1 MAFCRNCGNQLR
13 PGANFCP
20 ACGTSV
26 INNPISHD
34 EEQSSSPKEGDEKK
48 IRRKRLLTVFLIIVL
63 LGGSFWGTRSCTPNL
78 HCKLFSWV
86 PFCESPSIVTYKL
99 INSMKENDFDE
110 VMNYVIT
117 SDYPSRA
124 LMKKNIQTFKNSSE
138 FQTFKD
144 RIERNITE
152 LEDFTI
158 LSEKIDGSHAIVKVK
173 FVFNSG
179 SEEINNINLYKDK
192 DNVWAQRLYYK

>member
-26 INNPISHD
+26 INNPTSD
-34 EEQSSSPKEGDEKK
+34 EELSSSSLKVGVKK
-48 IRRKRLLTVFLIIVL
+48 KKRKKRLLKVLLIIFL
-63 LGGSFWGTRSCTPNL
+63 FGGSFLGTRSCSPNL

-86 PFCESPSIVTYKL
+86 PFCESPSVVTYKL
-99 INSMKENDFDE
+99 INSMKEKDFDE
-110 VMNYVIT
+110 VLNYVIT

-124 LMKKNIQTFKNSSE
+124 LMKKNMLTFKNGSE
-138 FQTFKD
+138 FQTFKG
-144 RIERNITE
+144 RVERNITE

-158 LSEKIDGSHAIVKVK
+158 LSERIYGSHAIVEVK

-179 SEEINNINLYKDK
+179 SEEIDNIDLYKDK
-192 DNVWAQRLYYK
+192 ANAWAQRLYFN